1 VAPLQLWVDSQ
12 VEQLRFSLE
21 SFRILDAQ
29 FKQQV
34 ESYNQRLVV
43 PITRSWYRAG
53 RYYMQYICESHE
65 KPLGPIKAYWGRWED
80 NNNEAALSHLHA
92 CGIYPIYHLYLLQV
106 SNLQLHSFVSFSI
119 CFHVM
124 NSHYIQSRSSGT
136 KMRIH
141 LTFYAA

>member
-1 VAPLQLWVDSQ
+1 MAPLQLWVDSQ

-92 CGIYPIYHLYLLQV
+92 ILCSLENKADSTDLSRIQDRIICSSKKAMDMSILQPLFDEGLLNAT
-106 SNLQLHSFVSFSI
+106 S
-119 CFHVM
+119 
-124 NSHYIQSRSSGT
+124 
-136 KMRIH
+136 
-141 LTFYAA
+141 